1 MRVSWV
7 ELIVGLFCLGLF
19 VYLPGRRAEDYRAQ
33 ARTTEFVPLDATV
46 TRSDVSSYRT
56 RRGGT
61 RYSWFIT
68 YSIDTP
74 AGPVFSDRQAF
85 TGAASRSKSS
95 AEDLV
100 DEHPVGSVITV
111 YAHPD
116 DVSITVLRRGL
127 SFGEL
132 FHAGISATLLFTG
145 ICFCVSGLGPLFS
158 RPKSTIAGG
167 AHTSIT
173 LSKAT
178 LATETE
184 SPLSWAATF
193 FGIAVAP
200 AVPIS
205 GLLGGRGLYGT
216 LAVGGVLLILLLV
229 ISYRI
234 YLARLRARWSDRN
247 VLVFEYDGARVILPK
262 RSYAAKDPV
271 PAKRVSGFEITE
283 YKAPKSGTR
292 YQVFILY
299 RDRGDSERQHIRTLP
314 NREQAQSLVD
324 WCEEQL
330 ARCRGNHATAPNA
343 PRVTPQ
349 P

>member
-1 MRVSWV
+1 MGGTDRRLV
-7 ELIVGLFCLGLF
+7 LPGPF
-19 VYLPGRRAEDYRAQ
+19 VYIPGRRAEDYLAQ

-46 TRSDVSSYRT
+46 TRSDVYSSRT

-74 AGPVFSDRQAF
+74 AGPVLSDRQAF
-85 TGAASRSKSS
+85 TGAVSRSKSS

-127 SFGEL
+127 SFVEL
-132 FHAGISATLLFTG
+132 VRVGISTTLLFTG
-145 ICFCVSGLGPLFS
+145 VCFCASGLGPLFS
-158 RPKSTIAGG
+158 RSKSTIAGG

-173 LSKAT
+173 QSKAT
-178 LATETE
+178 LATEAE

-193 FGIAVAP
+193 FGIAIAG
-200 AVPIS
+200 AVPVS

-216 LAVGGVLLILLLV
+216 LAVGSVIFLLLLV

-247 VLVFEYDGARVILPK
+247 VFVFDYDGARVVFPK
-262 RSYAAKDPV
+262 RACAPQEPV

-283 YKAPKSGTR
+283 KRERKAGTK
-292 YQVFILY
+292 YTVFILY
-299 RDRGDSERQHIRTLP
+299 RDRRENERVHIRTFCTKD
-314 NREQAQSLVD
+314 QAQSLVE
-324 WCEEQL
+324 WCEAQL
-330 ARCRGNHATAPNA
+330 ARCRGK
-343 PRVTPQ
+343 
-349 P
+349 